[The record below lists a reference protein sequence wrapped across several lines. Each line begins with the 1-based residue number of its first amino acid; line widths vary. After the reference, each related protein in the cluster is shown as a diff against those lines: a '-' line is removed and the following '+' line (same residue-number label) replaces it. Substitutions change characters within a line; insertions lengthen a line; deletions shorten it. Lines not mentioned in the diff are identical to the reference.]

1 MRPRLSEGCD
11 DGDFP
16 GGGEVHPSRIGPGRL
31 APVAHLRLGFDGA
44 MEARPVV
51 AVVLVGD
58 ERGKAKSPVAANR
71 AGECRQRYV
80 YAPGWVQEEKMR
92 MKLDKASAAGE
103 SQRME
108 SGDGYDL
115 VEG

>member
-1 MRPRLSEGCD
+1 M
-11 DGDFP
+11 
-16 GGGEVHPSRIGPGRL
+16 HPSRIGPGRL
-31 APVAHLRLGFDGA
+31 APAARLRLGFDGV

-51 AVVLVGD
+51 VVALVGD
-58 ERGKAKSPVAANR
+58 ETGKAKSPVAANR

-80 YAPGWVQEEKMR
+80 YAPGRVQEEKRR
-92 MKLDKASAAGE
+92 MKLDKASAAWE

-108 SGDGYDL
+108 FGDGYDL

>member
-1 MRPRLSEGCD
+1 M
-11 DGDFP
+11 
-16 GGGEVHPSRIGPGRL
+16 HPSRIGPGRL
-31 APVAHLRLGFDGA
+31 APVARLRLGLDGA

-51 AVVLVGD
+51 AVALVGD
-58 ERGKAKSPVAANR
+58 ETGTAKSPVVANR
-71 AGECRQRYV
+71 ADECRQRCV
-80 YAPGWVQEEKMR
+80 YAPGWVQGEKMR

-108 SGDGYDL
+108 SGAGYDL